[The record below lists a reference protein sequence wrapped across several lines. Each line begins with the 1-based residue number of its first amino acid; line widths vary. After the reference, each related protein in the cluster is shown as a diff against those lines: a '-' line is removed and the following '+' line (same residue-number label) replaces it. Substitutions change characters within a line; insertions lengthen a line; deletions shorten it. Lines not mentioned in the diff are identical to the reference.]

1 MEHRRFNP
9 QEEQKIKKAKCIN
22 YIGFGIVVIGFCL
35 VVGLV
40 AVLLVRYGSYRY
52 WHTFTSEKWLENPER
67 RAKMTADLFEDYMLI
82 GMTEDEVIDLLGQ
95 NNNDYGYFNQNNRF
109 VYYLGNERT
118 IIDSEWLLIDFE
130 NDIVKEYSMTM
141 D

>member
-1 MEHRRFNP
+1 MWQRQLNP
-9 QEEQKIKKAKCIN
+9 QEIQEIKKAKRIN
-22 YIGFGIVVIGFCL
+22 YIGFGIVV
-35 VVGLV
+35 GLI
-40 AVLLVRYGSYRY
+40 AVLLFWYGSYRY

-67 RAKMTADLFEDYMLI
+67 RAKMTADLFENYVLI
-82 GMTEDEVIDLLGQ
+82 GMAENEVIDLLGQ

-130 NDIVKEYSMTM
+130 NGIVKEYSMTI